1 MLAGRQDIMA
11 DTPVKA
17 VEKKIDELIQLCEQL
32 NRENQTLKASAS
44 SWQQER
50 ESLLEKTNLARN
62 KVESMIQRLRAL
74 EQES

>member
-1 MLAGRQDIMA
+1 MA

-32 NRENQTLKASAS
+32 NRENQSLKAKAA
-44 SWQQER
+44 SWQRER

>member
-1 MLAGRQDIMA
+1 MA
-11 DTPVKA
+11 DIPVKA

-32 NRENQTLKASAS
+32 NRENQTLKSRAS
-44 SWQQER
+44 SWQEER

>member
-1 MLAGRQDIMA
+1 MA
-11 DTPVKA
+11 ELSIKS
-17 VEKKIDELIQLCEQL
+17 VERKIDELIQLCEQL
-32 NRENQTLKASAS
+32 NRENQTLKASAE

-50 ESLLEKTNLARN
+50 ESLLEKTNMARS

>member
-1 MLAGRQDIMA
+1 MA
-11 DTPVKA
+11 DNPVKA

-32 NRENQTLKASAS
+32 NRENQTLKASAA
-44 SWQQER
+44 SWQRER

>member
-1 MLAGRQDIMA
+1 MA

-32 NRENQTLKASAS
+32 NRENQTLKANAT